1 MSEGIN
7 VLSLFDGISCG
18 QVALNNAG
26 IKVNNYFAVKATGNG
41 WEVGMITHIFNQM
54 AALAD
59 KERGEE
65 KNIITDYLISGE
77 KTARSL
83 A

>member
-1 MSEGIN
+1 MNLPDNYCDE
-7 VLSLFDGISCG
+7 ISDN
-18 QVALNNAG
+18 QT
-26 IKVNNYFAVKATGNG
+26 VKATGNG

-65 KNIITDYLISGE
+65 KNIITANMHEPSL
-77 KTARSL
+77 KTGT
-83 A
+83 